1 VDARGHRGLR
11 HRKGDA
17 KVRPRGTHDEIV
29 SARRGGETL
38 RIGRVEFE
46 GVGLGSDLPRGAL
59 RQTEVSPRDANLG
72 DDLAAGEELRRDASD
87 PARPA
92 DREDSRGAPS
102 RCIEREGEIA

>member
-17 KVRPRGTHDEIV
+17 KVRPGGTHDEIV
-29 SARRGGETL
+29 SARHGGEAL
-38 RIGRVEFE
+38 LVGRVEFE
-46 GVGLGSDLPRGAL
+46 GAGLGSDLARGAP
-59 RQTEVSPRDANLG
+59 RKTEVSPRDANLG